1 MVRLISGVVMAA
13 VALAAMVWLPHL
25 AFRAAVSIVAA
36 AAAIEYAALA
46 GRRAGPGRWMVVVL
60 AALSAWAFADGPA
73 WAAGLALVVLAAAA
87 AVVLGQGR
95 SIPFSLAAIFGIV
108 YLGIP
113 LGLLASLRGTSG
125 WRVAV
130 LLVATVVVSDSLQYY
145 TGRLFGRRPLA
156 PRVSPKKTV
165 EGAAGGVVAAAIFL
179 AGVGPLFLPGASR
192 PGLAGLGLAVALLG
206 ICGDLFESQ
215 LKRAAGMKDSSH
227 LIPGHGGVLDRIDA
241 LLFAIPA
248 FYLYVRGGI

>member
-1 MVRLISGVVMAA
+1 MAA
-13 VALAAMVWLPHL
+13 VALAAMVWLPHSV
-25 AFRAAVSIVAA
+25 FRAAVSVLAA
-36 AAAIEYAALA
+36 AAAFEYAALT
-46 GRRAGPGRWMVVVL
+46 GRPAGPGRWAVVVL
-60 AALSAWAFADGPA
+60 AALSAWVFADGPV
-73 WAAGLALVVLAAAA
+73 WAAGLALVALAAAA
-87 AVVLGQGR
+87 AAVLGQGR
-95 SIPFSLAAIFGIV
+95 SIPASLAAVFGVV

-113 LGLLASLRGTSG
+113 LGLLTGLRETGG

-165 EGAAGGVVAAAIFL
+165 EGAVGGVVAAALFL
-179 AGVGPLFLPGASR
+179 AAVGPLFLPGSSRAS
-192 PGLAGLGLAVALLG
+192 LAALGLAVALLG

-215 LKRAAGMKDSSH
+215 LKRAAGIKDSSH
-227 LIPGHGGVLDRIDA
+227 LIPGHGGVLDRVDA

-248 FYLYVRGGI
+248 FSLYVRGGL